1 MTTRLRFSLALLGAL
16 AATLPAAPR
25 AQVQVPPMDREK
37 EIALAL
43 SACPST
49 VAAGAGVYLLG
60 KTGYE
65 KARDSQNGFVAI
77 VSHALPISQEPQC
90 MDAEGARTHLPRLF
104 KQAELRTQGKTP
116 QEIQRY
122 VAAAFARGE
131 FVAPSKPGVDYM
143 LSTQNLPPDTAGKGD
158 TVERFPPHVM
168 IYAPFITNKDL
179 GVDGSENGPLMVVGE
194 GTPHALIIIRTAPR
208 DLAHHSGGH

>member
-1 MTTRLRFSLALLGAL
+1 MTTNLRFCLTLGAFV
-16 AATLPAAPR
+16 ATLPAVVR
-25 AQVQVPPMDREK
+25 AQAQVPPMDREK

-49 VAAGAGVYLLG
+49 VASGAGVYVLG

-77 VSHALPISQEPQC
+77 VGHALPISQEPQC
-90 MDAEGARTHLPRLF
+90 MDAEGARTHLLRLF
-104 KQAELRTQGKTP
+104 KQAELRAQGKTP
-116 QEIQRY
+116 EEIQRY
-122 VAAAFARGE
+122 VADAFARGE

-143 LSTQNLPPDTAGKGD
+143 LSTQNLPPDAAGKGNA
-158 TVERFPPHVM
+158 VEHFPPHVM

-179 GVDGSENGPLMVVGE
+179 GVDGSENGPLLVVGE
-194 GTPHALIIIRTAPR
+194 GTPHALIIITTVPH
-208 DLAHHSGGH
+208 DMAHHSGGN